1 LKEEIAV
8 DRRSSV
14 LKLSVLKLSVLKLSV
29 LKLSVLNGVLVA
41 LAVAGFAGA
50 LLTGC
55 ERTIS
60 DDGSWLSESVR

>member
-1 LKEEIAV
+1 MKEEV
-8 DRRSSV
+8 SVHRKSSI
-14 LKLSVLKLSVLKLSV
+14 LGWSILRWSI
-29 LKLSVLNGVLVA
+29 LNRVLVA

-60 DDGSWLSESVR
+60 DDGSWLPEMIR

>member
-1 LKEEIAV
+1 LKEEISV
-8 DRRSSV
+8 DRRFLV
-14 LKLSVLKLSVLKLSV
+14 PKLSILRLSILK
-29 LKLSVLNGVLVA
+29 GVLVA

>member
-1 LKEEIAV
+1 LIKSGWSKRLKEEIAV

-14 LKLSVLKLSVLKLSV
+14 LKLSVLRLSI
-29 LKLSVLNGVLVA
+29 LNGVLVA

>member
-1 LKEEIAV
+1 MLGELA
-8 DRRSSV
+8 D
-14 LKLSVLKLSVLKLSV
+14 
-29 LKLSVLNGVLVA
+29 LVA

>member
-14 LKLSVLKLSVLKLSV
+14 LKLSVLKLSI
-29 LKLSVLNGVLVA
+29 LNGVLVA

>member
-1 LKEEIAV
+1 MH
-8 DRRSSV
+8 RRSSIPRWSI
-14 LKLSVLKLSVLKLSV
+14 LRF
-29 LKLSVLNGVLVA
+29 VLVA

-60 DDGSWLSESVR
+60 DDASWLPETIQ

>member
-1 LKEEIAV
+1 LKEEISV
-8 DRRSSV
+8 DRRFLV
-14 LKLSVLKLSVLKLSV
+14 PKLSILRLSI
-29 LKLSVLNGVLVA
+29 LNGVLVA